1 VIEGEPAPDDTR
13 VRFGRMDRDQML
25 LRAVTY
31 SRSPD
36 EVYRKTQGLD
46 REKISELAELA
57 IEVGNVPA
65 LIGLAKRN
73 RFVVAQTLGR
83 EEKSSDLLVE
93 NAESDNWELLDLY
106 YMVKD
111 NLPEGLRRFFLS
123 LTCKIVL
130 RSALRIAGRGIRKD
144 LVRVTEYAPGMEE
157 FDLDQTLENY
167 MQYGAIGFNEI
178 VALERIERKKAGI
191 LILDT
196 SGSMYREK
204 LAIAAV
210 SIAVLAY
217 SMKYDDY
224 AIVLF
229 DSRSR
234 ILKSFQSSANIQD
247 MIETIF
253 GLKPSGFTN
262 IEGALRTAYEE
273 ITKIRRLDKWAV
285 IVTDGDYNVGADP
298 RPVAA
303 MFPRLNVIRI
313 GGIRKGEQTCRDMAQ
328 LGHGKYETV
337 RDYRNLPLALLKIM
351 R

>member
-1 VIEGEPAPDDTR
+1 MIEGEPAPDDTQ
-13 VRFGRMDRDQML
+13 VRFGKMGRDQL
-25 LRAVTY
+25 LLTTVTY

-57 IEVGNVPA
+57 IEVGNIPA

-73 RFVVAQTLGR
+73 RFIVAQTLGR
-83 EEKSSDLLVE
+83 EEKSSELLAE
-93 NAESDNWELLDLY
+93 NAERENWDLIDLY
-106 YMVKD
+106 YKVKD
-111 NLPEGLRRFFLS
+111 NLPDGLRRFFLS

-144 LVRVTEYAPGMEE
+144 LVRVAQYSPGMDE

-167 MQYGAIGFNEI
+167 MERRALGLDEI
-178 VALERIERKKAGI
+178 AALERVERKKAGI

-229 DSRSR
+229 DSTARL
-234 ILKSFQSSANIQD
+234 LKSFQNSADIQK
-247 MIETIF
+247 MVETIF

-262 IEGALRTAYEE
+262 IEAALRTAYEE
-273 ITKIRRLDKWAV
+273 ITKVRRIDKWAV
-285 IVTDGDYNVGADP
+285 IVTDGDYNVGGDP
-298 RPVAA
+298 RPAAA

-328 LGHGKYETV
+328 LGHGKFETV